1 MLQKGIDNKF
11 HPRKSKPMIK
21 QQSPLF
27 AMKYNF
33 AVKKFNFE
41 LGNFVF
47 CSVKANIVV
56 ARVVILKQLM
66 LPCVLKNYSSVIKKD
81 F

>member
-1 MLQKGIDNKF
+1 MLQKGIDDKF

-33 AVKKFNFE
+33 AMKKFNFE
-41 LGNFVF
+41 QGNFVF
-47 CSVKANIVV
+47 
-56 ARVVILKQLM
+56 
-66 LPCVLKNYSSVIKKD
+66 
-81 F
+81 